1 MIALANDA
9 FYDQLT
15 EYLKCNQERLYRL
28 AYSYTFSEQDAL
40 DVVQSA
46 ILKALRSRPLRQPR
60 CLRTWMYRI
69 LVNTA
74 LDWLRSRK
82 RLVPASD
89 DYFEQLSDK
98 LEDPPDPD
106 LRSALEQL
114 PAEYRTIV
122 VKRFFE
128 ELKLSE
134 VAQVTGLNVN
144 TVKTRLYR
152 ALQLMRVEM
161 EVEEDE

>member
-1 MIALANDA
+1 MASDA

-15 EYLKCNQERLYRL
+15 EYVQQHQDRLYRL
-28 AYSYTFSEQDAL
+28 AYSYVFDEQDAL
-40 DVVQSA
+40 DIVQSA
-46 ILKALRSRPLRQPR
+46 LVKALRARPLRQPR
-60 CLRTWMYRI
+60 YLRTWMYRI

-89 DYFEQLSDK
+89 EYLEGLSASAD
-98 LEDPPDPD
+98 DPGDPD
-106 LRSALEQL
+106 LQAALEQL

-122 VKRFFE
+122 VLRFFE

-134 VAQVTGLNVN
+134 IARITGLNVN
-144 TVKTRLYR
+144 TVKTKLYR
-152 ALQLMRVEM
+152 ALQLMRMEM
-161 EVEEDE
+161 EVEENE